1 MDIGFVLLLPIE
13 PDDGMRHS
21 SSQPYI
27 QDQAAHPPP
36 RAAFFF
42 FWLPQNIF
50 VKSFYVAIMLVRSAL
65 AFQFVKRRGM
75 RACAWMNSV
84 CIKGFTSE
92 AA

>member
-42 FWLPQNIF
+42 FWLLQNIF
-50 VKSFYVAIMLVRSAL
+50 VKSFYVAVMLVRSVIL
-65 AFQFVKRRGM
+65 FRDLLRERV
-75 RACAWMNSV
+75 
-84 CIKGFTSE
+84 
-92 AA
+92 